1 MFDMQ
6 KGLQKAH
13 LILPDVLTLRDAAVR
28 KIEMVMNAPMP
39 GGSEELALKNQ
50 KEKNSTI
57 RSHLPTLRDTN
68 RSYEN
73 IRKDIVQTAKEQI
86 SKRLN
91 IENEWTVEIIKKLV
105 TANTLESLVK
115 HSVDALKSFFMDD
128 DEFDHET
135 NLRNREQTQKLVS
148 DIREQWP
155 VLKAV
160 PTLDTTDV
168 GCQYSVR
175 LRQMFQKSTGQFKF
189 LLGALL
195 VSTPHNMGTERVVSH
210 FNRAVSIHRRA
221 TSIETESRRLAISI
235 NSPGTATFDPRP
247 AVVKF
252 LTRKER
258 RFHPADLELYKNCPF
273 VNKFFRTETMV

>member
-1 MFDMQ
+1 M
-6 KGLQKAH
+6 
-13 LILPDVLTLRDAAVR
+13 
-28 KIEMVMNAPMP
+28 
-39 GGSEELALKNQ
+39 
-50 KEKNSTI
+50 
-57 RSHLPTLRDTN
+57 
-68 RSYEN
+68 
-73 IRKDIVQTAKEQI
+73 
-86 SKRLN
+86 
-91 IENEWTVEIIKKLV
+91 

-148 DIREQWP
+148 DICEQWP
-155 VLKAV
+155 VLKDV

-175 LRQMFQKSTGQFKF
+175 LRQMFQKSTGQFQF
-189 LLGALL
+189 LLGAFL

-210 FNRAVSIHRRA
+210 FNRVVSIHRRA
-221 TSIETESRRLAISI
+221 TSLETVSRRLAISI

-258 RFHPADLELYKNCPF
+258 RFRPADLELYKNCPF